1 MSVFGL
7 PSHQRLDLA
16 DMSPMK
22 ELRRQL
28 AATAV
33 PLSKPSF
40 DPSSCAISS
49 VKAITAVSTSK
60 DVAAVVVA
68 TVIAPAATAA
78 TTTAPATTTVIAA
91 AVVAA
96 ADSQATTT
104 VVAAAAEANGP
115 KRKRTAVDASL
126 SSCEEDS
133 RKKMDIRPEK
143 VRYTAPGP
151 FSFDT
156 GIFCSNIYYG
166 SIGPKNS
173 HSLSGSWPKS
183 YDEIDATKQ
192 NFK

>member
-104 VVAAAAEANGP
+104 VVAAAVEANGP

-151 FSFDT
+151 FSF
-156 GIFCSNIYYG
+156 GIFCYNIYYRAQEFTLPVR
-166 SIGPKNS
+166 I
-173 HSLSGSWPKS
+173 L
-183 YDEIDATKQ
+183 A
-192 NFK
+192 

>member
-151 FSFDT
+151 FSFD
-156 GIFCSNIYYG
+156 IFCSNIYYG

-183 YDEIDATKQ
+183 YDEIDATKK